1 MIDYFA
7 ISIIVREINGECS
20 GEDSINI
27 VTVTRIAGGV
37 GRAPA
42 AAEDVFAPGA
52 LVPVLKPQPVLVF
65 GKRFL
70 NFFKISLL

>member
-27 VTVTRIAGGV
+27 VTVTRIAGAV

-52 LVPVLKPQPVLVF
+52 LVPVLKPQPSPCVREEIF
-65 GKRFL
+65 K
-70 NFFKISLL
+70 FF